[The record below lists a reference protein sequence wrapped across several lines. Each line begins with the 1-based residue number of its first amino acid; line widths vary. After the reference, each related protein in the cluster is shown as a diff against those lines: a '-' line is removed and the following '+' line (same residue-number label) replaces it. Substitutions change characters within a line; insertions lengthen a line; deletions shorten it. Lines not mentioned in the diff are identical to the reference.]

1 MIGLLEQ
8 LRAIHEAMN
17 PIQYVDSD
25 SNIVRKEGTDPGY
38 SDKKNIKF
46 NPKQDL
52 YTDKMDT
59 NGSGF
64 FQKAK

>member
-8 LRAIHEAMN
+8 LKAIHEAMN
-17 PIQYVDSD
+17 PIQYANGD

-52 YTDKMDT
+52 YHDKMDT
-59 NGSGF
+59 TSSGF